1 MTSTLPRGVRNHNPL
16 NIRIN
21 AANKWQGKLPDALNT
36 DGAFEQFG
44 DPIMG
49 LRAGAV
55 LLINHFERRGAD
67 TLAKLIPI
75 WAPASENDVEAYVGS
90 VARATGLDPQAPLDL
105 YNPDTLRGVMA
116 AMVRHENGVQ
126 PYTTAQL
133 DKAMTLAGI
142 EPKRKPLRATRTV
155 QGGQIAGVGTTGA
168 IGVEAVQE
176 IVPPP
181 SAVEAAPTLVDTAQ
195 TVLPQAKEQLSALAP
210 MLDIAK
216 YALLVV
222 TLVGIILMVVARV
235 DDRRRGLR

>member
-1 MTSTLPRGVRNHNPL
+1 MTSIQPRGIRNHNPL
-16 NIRIN
+16 NIRIS
-21 AANKWQGKLPDALNT
+21 AANKWQGKVPEDQNT

-55 LLINHFERRGAD
+55 LLVNHFERRGAD
-67 TLAKLIPI
+67 TLAKLIQI

-142 EPKRKPLRATRTV
+142 EPKRKPLRQTRTI
-155 QGGQIAGVGTTGA
+155 QGGEAAAAGTVGAG
-168 IGVEAVQE
+168 GVEAIQQSL
-176 IVPPP
+176 P
-181 SAVEAAPTLVDTAQ
+181 EAQ
-195 TVLPQAKEQLSALAP
+195 SQLSNLAP
-210 MLDIAK
+210 YLDIAK
-216 YALLVV
+216 WLLLVV
-222 TLVGIILMVVARV
+222 ALLGVGLTVFARV